1 MTLRKDA
8 PRAKT
13 RWLTLA
19 ATVATLTLVM
29 GAVAFAAKPIPQVS
43 FVDYAQCVDG
53 TTSDAATDCPGGWI
67 NGILQASNSTYH
79 EDEVTPQRAEIL
91 VPAGAALGNHS
102 VTFTYQARKGSAGVH
117 AYDSLATWNYTQKT
131 ADKDQGLNAADVVGG
146 SAKTALIP
154 ADHTVIAP
162 FTAPAT
168 GDTSTHELGDA
179 DRLMTAYGL
188 GASGTLSVTTPVHD
202 CTAANVCG
210 NASIDDFASITVN
223 YSVTAVP
230 AKVQF
235 LFGGHLGASAGARG
249 WGAGLGAS
257 NISGGPY
264 HIKWTAADG
273 ASIGN
278 RDNQIMGSA
287 ILNNPTTIT
296 TSVSPTSPIIGD
308 TLQDSAT
315 ITPSTA
321 TGTVTFHLFAPSD
334 ATCSGTPIYS
344 EGPITVVSGA
354 AATSIGYVS
363 NAVGIWHWTADY
375 SGDLATGGTDQPSSS
390 TCASEPTT
398 VGPATPTLTTS
409 ASGPVTVGQTITDT
423 AHLSGGYGTI
433 IGSISFQVFAPS
445 DTGCATPLTPQPT
458 GDNVSQTAPGSQ
470 DYTSGTF
477 TTTEVGT
484 YHWEATF
491 TDTDGNNNSVGP
503 TTCGESGE
511 SSVVNPASPTFT
523 TAMKL
528 LPNDS
533 ATISGIVAGGAVSGA
548 KAQSIVFQLFNNAD
562 CSGGSPIY
570 SQTVTGVTADGTYPT
585 TNTATFVTADGTY
598 SWLVSYTGDTRN
610 APNNP
615 VCTTEQ
621 FKVDFTPL
629 AP

>member
-1 MTLRKDA
+1 MTLIA
-8 PRAKT
+8 SVA
-13 RWLTLA
+13 LVSGLA
-19 ATVATLTLVM
+19 VQSAS
-29 GAVAFAAKPIPQVS
+29 AAKPIPQVS

-53 TTSDAATDCPGGWI
+53 TTDDAATNCPGGWI

-91 VPAGAALGNHS
+91 VPAGAPLGNHS

-117 AYDSLATWNYTQKT
+117 AYDSLATWNYTQST
-131 ADKDQGLNAADVVGG
+131 AERCLGLTGTDCVGG
-146 SAKTALIP
+146 SPTTAQIP
-154 ADHTVIAP
+154 ADSTVIAP
-162 FTAPAT
+162 FTPAGT
-168 GDTSTHELGDA
+168 GATSLHELPDA
-179 DRLMTAYGL
+179 SRLMTAYGL

-202 CTAANVCG
+202 CTAASACSNPSV
-210 NASIDDFASITVN
+210 DDYASITVN

-235 LFGGHLGASAGARG
+235 LFGGHLAASAGVRG
-249 WGAGLGAS
+249 WGAGFGAS

-287 ILNNPTTIT
+287 ILNNPTSIL
-296 TSVSPTSPIIGD
+296 TSVSPTTPIIGD

-321 TGTVTFHLFAPSD
+321 TGTVTFSLFRPAD
-334 ATCSGTPIYS
+334 ATCSGTAAYT
-344 EGPITVVSGA
+344 ETVSVSSGS
-354 AATSIGYVS
+354 AATVTGFVADTIGT
-363 NAVGIWHWTADY
+363 WHWTASY
-375 SGDLATGGTDQPSSS
+375 SGDLGSGGTDQPSSS

-398 VGPATPTLTTS
+398 VGKATPVLTTT
-409 ASGPVTVGQTITDT
+409 ASGPVTVGATITDT
-423 AHLSGGYGTI
+423 AHLSGGYGTLT
-433 IGSISFQVFAPS
+433 GSISFQVFAPS
-445 DTGCATPLTPQPT
+445 DTTCSTPLTPQPT
-458 GDNVSQTAPGSQ
+458 GATVSQTAPGSV

-511 SSVVNPASPTFT
+511 SSVVNPASPSFT
-523 TAMKL
+523 TTMKVR
-528 LPNDS
+528 PQDS
-533 ATISGIVAGGAVSGA
+533 ATLSGIVAGGSATGT
-548 KAQSIVFQLFNNAD
+548 KTQKITFKLFNNATCD
-562 CSGGSPIY
+562 PGIGDVNVIDSESFDA
-570 SQTVTGVTADGTYPT
+570 TADGTF
-585 TNTATFVTADGTY
+585 NTANTHDVSADGTY
-598 SWLVSYTGDTRN
+598 SWLVSYTGDSNNN
-610 APNNP
+610 AYNP
-615 VCTTEQ
+615 ACTTEQ
-621 FKVDFTPL
+621 FALDFTPL